1 LFYDVKKSI
10 REQTEMKNQLFL
22 LLLSSILLLN
32 VAVAQEV
39 AEDDDTPI
47 KVDTLLLT
55 MPLTVTDNRGR
66 NIPGLKKENFS
77 IVENGIEQDIEYFFN
92 EEAPMNV
99 AIVIDTSA
107 STKDVLDKIQKAAR
121 DFVKILRPED
131 KGIIVSFDSRTLF
144 LSELTAD
151 KKKLTKA
158 IENARI
164 AGEAGSDMNEAVF
177 RVVKNYFDSFKG
189 RKAVIALTDGM
200 VIKRSVTSQQ
210 VMDALQKSDT
220 LFYPIIFRTKFL
232 TDAMKRAAAE
242 KRKPMSIEVLEI
254 MAQETSGRFYEKD
267 AANLK
272 EAFQS
277 IAEELKNQYLLGFY
291 PQDTEQGK
299 ATGNIRIEVDRK
311 ELQVRMK
318 KRW

>member
-1 LFYDVKKSI
+1 MKK
-10 REQTEMKNQLFL
+10 QL
-22 LLLSSILLLN
+22 LLLLLASIFLIT
-32 VAVAQEV
+32 VAGAQEP
-39 AEDDDTPI
+39 EDDGTPI

-66 NIPGLKKENFS
+66 HITGLKKEDFS
-77 IVENGIEQDIEYFFN
+77 IVENGTERDIEYFFN

-107 STKDVLDKIQKAAR
+107 STKEVLEKIQKAAR
-121 DFVKILRPED
+121 DFVRVLRPED
-131 KGIIVSFDSRTLF
+131 KGIIVSFDNRTLF
-144 LSELTAD
+144 LSELTSD

-158 IENARI
+158 IEQTRI
-164 AGEAGSDMNEAVF
+164 ANDAGSDMNEAVF

-200 VIKRSVTSQQ
+200 IIKRSVTAQQ
-210 VMDALQKSDT
+210 VMDALRKSDT
-220 LFYPIIFRTKFL
+220 LFYGIIFKTIYL
-232 TDAMKRAAAE
+232 TDAMKTAAAE
-242 KRKPMSIEVLEI
+242 NRKPMSIEILEI
-254 MAQETSGRFYEKD
+254 MAQETSGRIYQKD

-272 EAFQS
+272 EAFQN

-291 PQDTEQGK
+291 PQDTEKGK

-311 ELQVRMK
+311 ELRVKMK

>member
-1 LFYDVKKSI
+1 MKK
-10 REQTEMKNQLFL
+10 RLFL
-22 LLLSSILLLN
+22 LLLSSLLLIN
-32 VAVAQEV
+32 AAAQEP
-39 AEDDDTPI
+39 EDDDTPI

-55 MPLTVTDNRGR
+55 MPVTVADNRGR
-66 NIPGLKKENFS
+66 NIAGLKKDDFS
-77 IVENGIEQDIEYFFN
+77 IVENGTERDIEYFFN

-107 STKDVLDKIQKAAR
+107 STKDALDKIQKAAR
-121 DFVKILRPED
+121 DFVRVLRPED
-131 KGIIVSFDSRTLF
+131 KGIIVTFDSRTRF
-144 LSELTAD
+144 LTDLTTD
-151 KKKLTKA
+151 KKKLSKV
-158 IENARI
+158 IEQTGVASDT
-164 AGEAGSDMNEAVF
+164 GSDMNEAVL
-177 RVVKNYFDSFKG
+177 RVVSNYFDSFKG

-200 VIKRSVTSQQ
+200 VVKRAVTSQQ

-220 LFYPIIFRTKFL
+220 LFYPIIFKTKFL
-232 TDAMKRAAAE
+232 TEAKARAAKE
-242 KRKPMSIEVLEI
+242 NRKPMSIEILEI

-291 PQDTEQGK
+291 PQDVEQGK

-311 ELQVRMK
+311 ELRVRMK